1 MSMSKLR
8 SVRAWLCA
16 VWCVAAGAPSLAA
29 DVASNGRDGHGPQP
43 RLVQSGQRLVLL
55 GVTSDHHA
63 LYQDGTTVVATEL
76 KAGARKQLVGTSPPG
91 IVSFVYTVGKVAFV
105 WTNPDRNVPGFG
117 VSPLTVWSAASGA
130 NKASDDSPLGT
141 FTTSASADG
150 RYVMYTTRGPADGS
164 VGDIEFAR
172 TDMSQRTTLVANAPM
187 SFPSGTCRPW
197 GSFVGHGPRSHPV
210 ALFCE
215 GGAATATLASWSPRG
230 DSRRDLLAG
239 VRTRPYF
246 TASPDG
252 RRFFTSLAG
261 TATPVVVDDRGDVR
275 RLEEG
280 VFGAQGFFTANDDVF
295 YFARAPGATIGE
307 LHRASLRSG
316 AVSFVTDNH
325 SGLLA
330 NQAGSDLIVT
340 SPASPDGRQ
349 LAHLGVFNNAANT
362 FEFRVV
368 DLAKGGSRV
377 IDSLPF
383 CITGPTFSADSGHAL
398 YARDDGTGNCAGP
411 LIAVGAKGH
420 AAIGAPSLWAHE
432 QLAGSRIA
440 FNDNRVFD
448 GADFFA
454 STADLNI
461 VDLSRPTQS
470 LAVLAPQAYLAF
482 FPIRRGRE
490 IAFTT
495 GRGANGPGLYVAR
508 ARALHDNDNDN
519 DDDDDDDG
527 E

>member
-1 MSMSKLR
+1 MIEFR

-16 VWCVAAGAPSLAA
+16 VLTAAAGAQAPALAA
-29 DVASNGRDGHGPQP
+29 DAAPRESTGRDGRGPDV

-55 GVTSDHHA
+55 GVTSDNHA
-63 LYQDGTTVVATEL
+63 LYQDGPTVFASEL
-76 KAGARKQLVGTSPPG
+76 KPGARKQVVGMSPPG

-130 NKASDDSPLGT
+130 NKASDNSPLGT

-150 RYVMYTTRGPADGS
+150 QYVMYTTRGPADGT

-172 TDMSQRTTLVANAPM
+172 TDMSERTTLVANVPM
-187 SFPSGTCRPW
+187 SFPFGACRPW
-197 GSFVGHGPRSHPV
+197 GSFVGHGQRSHPV

-215 GGAATATLASWSPRG
+215 GGAATATMASWSPRG
-230 DSRRDLLAG
+230 DGRRDLLAG

-252 RRFFTSLAG
+252 KRFFTSLAG
-261 TATPVVVDDRGDVR
+261 TATPVVVDERGDVR

-280 VFGAQGFFTANDDVF
+280 VFGAQGFFTSNDDVF
-295 YFARAPGATIGE
+295 YFARLPGAASAE
-307 LHRASLRSG
+307 LHRASLRTGS
-316 AVSFVTDNH
+316 ASFVADNY
-325 SGLLA
+325 SGLLT

-340 SPASPDGRQ
+340 SPASPDGGKI
-349 LAHLGVFNNAANT
+349 AFLGAFDNAANA
-362 FEFRVV
+362 FEFRVG
-368 DLAKGGSRV
+368 DLVKGGSRV
-377 IDSLPF
+377 IDSAPF

-398 YARDDGTGNCAGP
+398 YARDDGTGTCNGP
-411 LIAVGAKGH
+411 LIAAGAKGN

-432 QLAGSRIA
+432 RLAGSRIA

-448 GADFFA
+448 ANDFFG
-454 STADLNI
+454 STADLKV

-470 LAVLAPQAYLAF
+470 PTLLAPQAYLAF
-482 FPIRRGRE
+482 FPTRRGRE

-495 GRGANGPGLYVAR
+495 GRGDSGPGLYVAR
-508 ARALHDNDNDN
+508 GRASRDT
-519 DDDDDDDG
+519 DDDG
-527 E
+527 D